1 MEFISRKITEE
12 DLKRIEALLRSEMS
26 EKRFLHT
33 LGVKKEI
40 AIMGELFLPD
50 RIKELEAAALLHDIT
65 KEYSFEKQLQLCEK
79 FGIILDNVAREAL
92 GVLHSKTGAYVAKE
106 KFPELISED
115 IFNAIYRH
123 TLGDANMSLFEKLLF
138 LADFT
143 EEGRTNSFCL
153 ELRAV
158 FWDNF
163 DALSEEECLKR
174 VDEALLFSFDST
186 IERLRE
192 AGKPIS
198 KETISARNSLLS

>member
-12 DLKRIEALLRSEMS
+12 DLKRIEALVRCEMS

-50 RIKELEAAALLHDIT
+50 RIKELEVAALLHDIT

-92 GVLHSKTGAYVAKE
+92 GVLHSKTGAHVARE
-106 KFPELISED
+106 KFPELISEE

-123 TLGDANMSLFEKLLF
+123 TLGDANMSLFDKLLF

-153 ELRAV
+153 ELRAI

-163 DALSEEECLKR
+163 DALSEEERLKR